1 MKFTEF
7 AGDSSIDAEHLHTFL
22 KSWYCPEDIISLIG
36 IPKTGSR
43 KVLSQ
48 AQPVERMLEATP
60 EEIETL
66 SYIVEQD
73 KQMSMYMSINP
84 LIEDHKV
91 SLSSRGDKSDVRV
104 IYGTFIDFDISK
116 EGSKEGAFDSKEEIL
131 QFLSSVPF
139 VPTIIVDNGISGGVH
154 AYWRIRQEDVED
166 VDESILVRWWAYI
179 SSLTPHKIDKL
190 IDKTRISRMPS
201 GIYWPGDG
209 GKIDTVKIHSVS
221 NAHYRLEDMLAQSDE
236 AYQSHLRKVA
246 ALRDQKVRVDR
257 SKWEERVLTRV
268 RENNPSRTYTELQA
282 KVAMDRI
289 DRYIDECFE
298 WNDILPQHGWTF
310 LKENSDGSKTWA
322 RPGKSERSAVVDY
335 IAPSGAKSGVMS
347 LLSSSPDTRLEDLK
361 EAGVPLTKK
370 QVMLRLQYDDDV
382 SAMVDDLYERSAVV

>member
-7 AGDSSIDAEHLHTFL
+7 AGDSTIDVSHLHSFL
-22 KSWYCPEDIISLIG
+22 KTWYCPGDIISFVG
-36 IPKTGSR
+36 IPKTGTR

-48 AQPVERMLEATP
+48 AQSVERMLEATP
-60 EEIETL
+60 GEIESL

-73 KQMSMYMSINP
+73 KHMSMYMSINP

-91 SLSSRGDKSDVRV
+91 TLTSRGDKSDVRAV
-104 IYGTFIDFDISK
+104 YGTFIDFDVTK

-131 QFLSSVPF
+131 QFISTLPLKPS
-139 VPTIIVDNGISGGVH
+139 IIVDNGISGGIH
-154 AYWRIRQEDVED
+154 AYWRVVQEDVDRVE
-166 VDESILVRWWAYI
+166 ESLLVRWWAYI
-179 SSLTPHKIDKL
+179 TSLTPRKIDKL

-201 GIYWPGDG
+201 AIYWPGEG
-209 GKIDTVKIHSVS
+209 EKIDTVKIHSVS
-221 NAHYRLEDMLAQSDE
+221 GTQYPLDTLLSASEE
-236 AYQSHLRKVA
+236 AYQAHLRKIA

-268 RENNPSRTYTELQA
+268 RENSPSRAYTELQA

-289 DRYIDECFE
+289 DRFIDECYE
-298 WNDILPQHGWTF
+298 WSDILPQHGWTF

-335 IAPSGAKSGVMS
+335 ISPSGAKSGVMS
-347 LLSSSPDTRLEDLK
+347 LLSSSSETRLEDLK

-370 QVMLRLQYDDDV
+370 QVMLRLEYNDDV
-382 SAMVDDLYERSAVV
+382 LAMVDDLYERSSVV